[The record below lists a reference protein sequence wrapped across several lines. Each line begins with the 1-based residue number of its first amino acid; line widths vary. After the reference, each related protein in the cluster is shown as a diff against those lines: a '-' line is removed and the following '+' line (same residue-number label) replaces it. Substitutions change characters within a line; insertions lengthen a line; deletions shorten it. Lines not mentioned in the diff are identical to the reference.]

1 MFLVKNNKD
10 TPSNQPLVGGG
21 EAEFGREGI
30 LTFSAQELTSLFIVI
45 TIIIIITIIITIVTI
60 ITVI

>member
-1 MFLVKNNKD
+1 MFSVKNNKD

-45 TIIIIITIIITIVTI
+45 TIIITIVTI